1 MVPPEDFGFNEE
13 TAGDNAWQNRLTDTP
28 AEIRAKAM
36 QEFED
41 FTQVLRD
48 HGVQVLCLSKTSDE
62 LPLPTRS
69 FPTTG
74 SRHRST
80 LVVIYTRL
88 RPTAVPNVPLDLDDW
103 SWPMASTFVLCL
115 HRAY

>member
-13 TAGDNAWQNRLTDTP
+13 TAGDNAWQNRLTNTP

-41 FTQVLRD
+41 FTQALRD

-62 LPLPTRS
+62 LPPLPDAV
-69 FPTTG
+69 FPNNWF
-74 SRHRST
+74 ST
-80 LVVIYTRL
+80 SVDGTVVIYTAA
-88 RPTAVPNVPLDLDDW
+88 TPNRRVVAGSD
-103 SWPMASTFVLCL
+103 TK
-115 HRAY
+115 